1 MNPTSL
7 LRNAASSRSFSRK
20 GSRPSSVT
28 VPDVGGS
35 SAPRMYSSVLLPL
48 PDGPMMETASPRRRE
63 REMPERIGIGP
74 RGVAYSLVRFV
85 ASSKADPTPILTAA
99 ASWSGDA
106 AQLQNQRQAGR

>member
-1 MNPTSL
+1 
-7 LRNAASSRSFSRK
+7 
-20 GSRPSSVT
+20 
-28 VPDVGGS
+28 
-35 SAPRMYSSVLLPL
+35 
-48 PDGPMMETASPRRRE
+48 MMETASPRRSE

-106 AQLQNQRQAGR
+106 AQLQNQRQAGRFVGGLCFTLVISSSAIRLRRVCPSAPGTVERSAVTPAA